1 MPFNLQT
8 SEIVIDPEFAS
19 LLAPLSHSEL
29 SELERSLKLVGCREA
44 LKVWHLEGKWI
55 LLDGHN
61 RYRICLEHG
70 IPFRVEAV
78 ELESRELA
86 LLWIESN
93 QLGRRNLP
101 DDARAVIALSIME
114 RRSRLERHERAIAA
128 GKTGGRNH
136 PKKVSFETAAS
147 SKLKPKEPKE
157 RTRAAVAKEAKISE
171 RKLRVVQAL
180 RKRAFKVLG
189 DARANEL
196 LLQIR
201 RGEISIAAAGRTL
214 VRAEAEQE
222 LRAAACNREVLG
234 RKGQQAEIG
243 CGRLV
248 GPFRCCTCVRGD
260 AMELLMELPMWAVDG
275 AVTDPPYGLRLAAWD
290 SRVPYHLLGR
300 FLQISDGPVV
310 WFGAAPVMTEA
321 CTMFD
326 PQPERVLI
334 WAPKFT
340 LANARS
346 KGIAYRF
353 HPIYVWRVPEE
364 HDGPTWDVLDVATEA
379 GNWWR
384 HPCTKPVALMKLLC
398 RLVPEGGLILDPFAG
413 SGSTLVA
420 ARLTGRHFLGFE
432 MEQNYCDIIQARL
445 RGKPSQRLE

>member
-1 MPFNLQT
+1 MDSDLEELNNEKANSQPLAQRIQT
-8 SEIVIDPEFAS
+8 SR
-19 LLAPLSHSEL
+19 SH
-29 SELERSLKLVGCREA
+29 ERSAMSGDKPKKPSDKMLTLVAPTRPSGERVVA
-44 LKVWHLEGKWI
+44 HLEMEK
-55 LLDGHN
+55 LAVQTA
-61 RYRICLEHG
+61 LE
-70 IPFRVEAV
+70 FRAC
-78 ELESRELA
+78 SRELRA
-86 LLWIESN
+86 L
-93 QLGRRNLP
+93 R
-101 DDARAVIALSIME
+101 
-114 RRSRLERHERAIAA
+114 
-128 GKTGGRNH
+128 
-136 PKKVSFETAAS
+136 PKIQHIKDYFAS
-147 SKLKPKEPKE
+147 SVRGSVTLAGCSSFKEYC
-157 RTRAAVAKEAKISE
+157 E
-171 RKLRVVQAL
+171 RKL
-180 RKRAFKVLG
+180 
-189 DARANEL
+189 
-196 LLQIR
+196 
-201 RGEISIAAAGRTL
+201 GRTRQAVYAML
-214 VRAEAEQE
+214 GAYPQKQKEKKKLQPKGERVYNGGFSQE
-222 LRAAACNREVLG
+222 DVTRMW
-234 RKGQQAEIG
+234 QQAEIG